1 MNVHVARQPIFDK
14 HMKVYAYELLY
25 RSDKGVNDTRDGSRK
40 TGEVVF
46 NTLVTLGLDTMLNGR
61 KAFINFTKETIH
73 ENLPQMFSTEVL
85 VVEIL
90 EDVVPDDMFLEQ
102 CKSLKSNGYV
112 LALDDFDTTYQYD
125 SVIELVD
132 IIKVDFM
139 TNTIEQRKQ
148 IVDKYKKYNVKLLAE
163 KVETRDE
170 FEEAIEMGYDY
181 FQGFFFSKPVL
192 VSGNDFKVFNNTYI
206 MLLSELS
213 KDEPSYSKLEDIVM
227 KDFSITIKLLKL
239 VNSAAYYSSNR
250 ITSIRHALTILG
262 FKELK
267 KWFSLLMIRDAGSSQ
282 PKELIRMSLI
292 RAKMFEL
299 LLKRTPL
306 KKKSSEGFLIG
317 MLSLADVILDRKMA
331 EVISDIPLDQEIED
345 ALFREEGILTEFIQ
359 VIEMYEQG
367 NWDDIKEIIIK
378 YNIQFVD
385 VSNDYLAAIDW
396 VNVIDN
402 L

>member
-90 EDVVPDDMFLEQ
+90 EDVVPDEMFIEQ
-102 CKSLKSNGYV
+102 CKSLKGNGYV

-139 TNTIEQRKQ
+139 ANTLEQRKQ
-148 IVDKYKKYNVKLLAE
+148 IVDKYKNYNVKLLAE

-206 MLLSELS
+206 MLLSELN
-213 KDEPSYSKLEDIVM
+213 KDEPNYSKLEDVVM
-227 KDFSITIKLLKL
+227 KDFSITMKLLKL
-239 VNSAAYYSSNR
+239 VNSAAYYSRNR